1 MMLYERMMRECVIL
15 EKQRLSDGEGGT
27 ITTWR
32 EGAHIMCAITQN
44 NSMQAKIAEHDG
56 VTSTFRI
63 TTSRQVKLDYHD
75 VIKRIE
81 DGVIF
86 RVTSNAEE
94 KASPS
99 FSTID
104 MSVVSAER
112 WELPNE

>member
-1 MMLYERMMRECVIL
+1 MMLYERMMQECILL
-15 EKQRLSDGEGGT
+15 EKKRTSDGEGGF
-27 ITTWR
+27 ITTWK
-32 EGAHIMCAITQN
+32 EGAQIMCAITQN

-56 VTSTFRI
+56 VTSTYKV
-63 TTSRQVKLDYHD
+63 TTNKNVKLDYHD

-94 KASPS
+94 KTSPT

-104 MSVVSAER
+104 MNVVSAER
-112 WELPNE
+112 WELPSE

>member
-1 MMLYERMMRECVIL
+1 MMLYERMMQECVIL

-27 ITTWR
+27 ITTWK
-32 EGAHIMCAITQN
+32 EGAQIMCAITQN